1 MDNESVKNNTNDEYS
16 TLSMKERIGYGV
28 GDFANNM
35 MYAPVASFVTY
46 FMTNVAG
53 IGAGVVGTIML
64 ISRCLD
70 GFSDLTVGILMEKV
84 KSPKGKAR
92 PWLLWWCIPFA
103 VSLVLMFTAPDF
115 GMTGKI
121 IYAFLSYNLATTVVY
136 TAINL
141 PFGSLATLMTKNQ
154 RERGYLNISKMIFAF
169 AGAFVVN
176 MLTLPLVK
184 YFGDTARAWQIV
196 FIIYGV
202 IAMVIFLIVYFSTK
216 ERVVDQSEKNGE
228 KLDIKE
234 AIKSMLHNK
243 YWVIM
248 LLVFFT
254 NHFGQAL
261 IGVNVYYAQ
270 YVMNDTNLVGSIS
283 LFQTIASF
291 ATFGVSTILIRKF
304 GKQRIALAGAIISMI
319 GYGMVILAPESY
331 AMLYVTAFIKGAGN
345 AAISGVMYG
354 MLADTVEYNE
364 WHSGIRAEGLVFSAN
379 SIGIKIGTGLGVAI
393 LGWTLG
399 AFGFVSSSNV
409 QPETAIQGIRIIF
422 LYVPV
427 VVYGVLTFVLTR
439 YKLDKEYDGIIAD
452 LEARKREKSQM
463 K

>member
-1 MDNESVKNNTNDEYS
+1 MENRSVNQNTKDENAA
-16 TLSMKERIGYGV
+16 LRMGERIGYGI

-64 ISRCLD
+64 LSRLLD
-70 GFSDLTVGILMEKV
+70 GFSDLIVGILMEKV

-92 PWLLWWCIPFA
+92 PWLLWWCVPFA
-103 VSLVLMFTAPDF
+103 VSLVLMFSAPDF

-154 RERGYLNISKMIFAF
+154 RERGYLNISKMVFAF
-169 AGAFVVN
+169 AGGFVIN
-176 MLTLPLVK
+176 MLTLPLVR
-184 YFGDTARAWQIV
+184 YFGDTARAWQIT
-196 FIIYGV
+196 FTIYGV
-202 IAMVIFLIVYFSTK
+202 IATIIFLIVYASTR
-216 ERVVDQSEKNGE
+216 ERVTDQAEEKGE

-234 AIKSMLHNK
+234 AIQSMLHNK
-243 YWVIM
+243 YWLIM
-248 LLVFFT
+248 LCVFFV

-270 YVMNDTNLVGSIS
+270 YIMKDTGLVGSIS

-291 ATFGVSTILIRKF
+291 ITFGVCTFLIRRF
-304 GKQRIALAGAIISMI
+304 GKQRIILGGAIISMI
-319 GYGMVILAPESY
+319 GYGLVILAPESY
-331 AMLYVTAFIKGAGN
+331 MMLYVTSFIKGAGN

-364 WHSGIRAEGLVFSAN
+364 WKSGIRAEGLVFSAN
-379 SIGIKIGTGLGVAI
+379 SIGIKIGTGLGVAV
-393 LGWTLG
+393 LGWTLA
-399 AFGFVSSSNV
+399 AFGYVSSSDV
-409 QPETAIQGIRIIF
+409 QPEMAINGIRIIF

-427 VVYGVLTFVLTR
+427 VVYGILALIVTR
-439 YKLDKEYDGIIAD
+439 YKLDQEYDGIIAD
-452 LEARKREKSQM
+452 LEKRKEQK